1 MEFLLLLFTIFITG
15 SFIYI
20 DESAENIQQIP
31 PHELKTVANSSQP
44 ILIIPDYQFHDTK
57 TQNVD
62 NTQNIQV
69 NAMRASAKQSD
80 QMPNPLENSVIEEL
94 TARFMSLSA
103 RPLSTV
109 KKSSPIAILYAVD
122 DNSLE
127 LPKTVRKLFECL

>member
-1 MEFLLLLFTIFITG
+1 MLILTIIIIG

-62 NTQNIQV
+62 NKHIIQV
-69 NAMRASAKQSD
+69 NTMGTSAKQPD
-80 QMPNPLENSVIEEL
+80 QMPNPLENSIVEEL

-127 LPKTVRKLFECL
+127 LSKTVRKNDECM